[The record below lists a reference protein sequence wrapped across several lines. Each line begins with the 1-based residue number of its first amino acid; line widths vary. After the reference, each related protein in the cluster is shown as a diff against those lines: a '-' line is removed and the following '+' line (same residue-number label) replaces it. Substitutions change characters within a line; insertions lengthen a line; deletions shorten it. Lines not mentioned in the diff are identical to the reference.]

1 MTLFCWYVPS
11 KASRAVMQGAAV
23 AQGDELGAQGAGL
36 ACTDVLC
43 VQILCVT
50 SSADAPPSA
59 GTMLQASLG
68 GWRSL
73 LCICGTTEQLGWNG
87 PYSPLAPSLQWAG
100 CPSRSGS
107 SGPMHGLGGITA
119 LWVAVPGPNCCR
131 PKCVPCVIV
140 LLGAGSGENE
150 QWQFFSMFLS
160 FCCW

>member
-1 MTLFCWYVPS
+1 
-11 KASRAVMQGAAV
+11 MQGAAV
-23 AQGDELGAQGAGL
+23 AQGDELGAQSAGL

-100 CPSRSGS
+100 CPSRGPPMAWGASQLSGWQCQ
-107 SGPMHGLGGITA
+107 GRIA
-119 LWVAVPGPNCCR
+119 AVLNVCP
-131 PKCVPCVIV
+131 V
-140 LLGAGSGENE
+140 
-150 QWQFFSMFLS
+150 
-160 FCCW
+160 